1 MAEKRKESRKRFE
14 RVVFLKMPNDM
25 YDILREFAERKGL
38 TVSAAIRLMVAEALL
53 QEETARKRQPIERR
67 VKGND
72 GMG

>member
-1 MAEKRKESRKRFE
+1 MAEKQKESRKRFE

-25 YDILREFAERKGL
+25 YDMLREFAERKGL
-38 TVSAAIRLMVAEALL
+38 TVSAAIRFMVAEALL

-67 VKGND
+67 VKGNG

>member
-53 QEETARKRQPIERR
+53 QEETALKRQPIERR